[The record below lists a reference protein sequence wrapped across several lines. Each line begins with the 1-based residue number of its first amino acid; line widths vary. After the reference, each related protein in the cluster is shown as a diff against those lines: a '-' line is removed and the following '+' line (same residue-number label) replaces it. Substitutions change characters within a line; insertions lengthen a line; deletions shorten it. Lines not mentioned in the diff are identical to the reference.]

1 MSREEIVQELKDSV
15 KTLDLKSLSF
25 DELKDLMTKTSILNI
40 EPPRHGCLKIITKGL
55 VLTKYPPNGD
65 KYLNPDFCVEIIGNK
80 NEITSKA
87 AEFLRRLEITPRWA
101 DDRPGTFFRSLCEK
115 MIRFKFDTIKELIS
129 DVNHI
134 QFSDESGMRI
144 EFESLIHYDL
154 TIWGFMEFE
163 IE

>member
-1 MSREEIVQELKDSV
+1 MNEKEIQDLKDTV
-15 KTLDLKSLSF
+15 KNINLNSSSNTELNELLDKI
-25 DELKDLMTKTSILNI
+25 SILNI
-40 EPPRHGCLKIITKGL
+40 EPPRHGYLKVITKGL

-154 TIWGFMEFE
+154 TI
-163 IE
+163 